1 MIAKAITNRRSEMPR
16 YTMCPFYVDENKK
29 SISCEDICRT
39 YKTLE
44 CKYDWMTMY
53 CDSWEWMKCPY
64 AIDRSE
70 AYAAYEKGDVKALEN
85 QEIKAL
91 EKENKYLR
99 TLLGKAEKRVER
111 QQKKIDELRAVN
123 TSFVNV
129 NNSLEKQKK
138 EFYKRWRAAQ
148 DELDKGNETVM
159 EELRRLGDIY
169 EQRMCYL
176 IDRFADGFFCESD
189 VERWAGDREFAL
201 VRQYDEDLGDMVWKV
216 VFKEDEPDKDI
227 QTDVQE
233 GQKVRQSESAD

>member
-1 MIAKAITNRRSEMPR
+1 MPR

-123 TSFVNV
+123 QSFTNV

-138 EFYKRWRAAQ
+138 EFYTRWRKAQ

-227 QTDVQE
+227 QADVQE
-233 GQKVRQSESAD
+233 GEEVRQPESAD

>member
-1 MIAKAITNRRSEMPR
+1 MPR

-123 TSFVNV
+123 QSFTNV

-138 EFYKRWRAAQ
+138 EFYTRWRKAQ

-216 VFKEDEPDKDI
+216 VFKEDEPDKDEQSGI
-227 QTDVQE
+227 QE
-233 GQKVRQSESAD
+233 GQ

>member
-1 MIAKAITNRRSEMPR
+1 MEKQKIESMQKEL
-16 YTMCPFYVDENKK
+16 K
-29 SISCEDICRT
+29 SLSS
-39 YKTLE
+39 K
-44 CKYDWMTMY
+44 
-53 CDSWEWMKCPY
+53 
-64 AIDRSE
+64 
-70 AYAAYEKGDVKALEN
+70 
-85 QEIKAL
+85 
-91 EKENKYLR
+91 
-99 TLLGKAEKRVER
+99 LGRAEKRIER

-123 TSFVNV
+123 TSFTNV

-138 EFYKRWRAAQ
+138 EFYTRWRKAQ

-176 IDRFADGFFCESD
+176 IDRFDDGFFCESD

-233 GQKVRQSESAD
+233 GQEVRQSESAD